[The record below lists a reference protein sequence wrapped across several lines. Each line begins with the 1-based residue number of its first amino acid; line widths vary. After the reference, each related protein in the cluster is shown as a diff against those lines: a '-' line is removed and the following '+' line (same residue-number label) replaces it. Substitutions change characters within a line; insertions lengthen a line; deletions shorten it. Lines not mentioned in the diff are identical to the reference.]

1 MKFFTPAVL
10 AFALSVSAVA
20 ASEDG
25 EGEEAF
31 HAAAPSQDSWSWDD
45 IFGTYDRDQLQ
56 RGLEIFTGQCIN
68 CHSLKYIHFR
78 DLMQIGL
85 SEDQAEALAEQ
96 YEVAGDP
103 DEWGDPTTRPGK
115 LFDAFPAPYRNEEEA
130 RALNNGAVPP
140 DLSLMAKA
148 RPDGSNYIAS
158 LLSDPEYNEGNPN
171 DDGLYHNQYFQNGGL
186 IAMAPPLYEGLG
198 MNADGSDASLDEM
211 AADISAFLTWTAEP
225 RLEDRKGMG
234 LKVILFLLVLT
245 GLLYVSKRK
254 IWANVEH

>member
-1 MKFFTPAVL
+1 MMKRFMPAIL
-10 AFALSVSAVA
+10 ALSFALPASALA
-20 ASEDG
+20 AGDQEHPESRN
-25 EGEEAF
+25 
-31 HAAAPSQDSWSWDD
+31 WSWNG
-45 IFGTYDRDQLQ
+45 IFGTYDREQLQ

-68 CHSLKYIHFR
+68 CHGLKYIHFR

-96 YEVAGDP
+96 FEVAGDP
-103 DEWGDPTTRPGK
+103 DEWGDPTTRPAK
-115 LFDAFPAPYRNEEEA
+115 LFDAFPDPYRNEEEA

-158 LLSDPEYNEGNPN
+158 LMSYAEYNEGNPT
-171 DDGLYHNQYFQNGGL
+171 DDGLYHNKYFPGGL

-198 MNADGSDASLDEM
+198 VNADGSDASIDEM
-211 AADISAFLTWTAEP
+211 SDDIAAFLTWTAEP

>member
-1 MKFFTPAVL
+1 MMKRFMPAIL
-10 AFALSVSAVA
+10 ALSFALPASALA
-20 ASEDG
+20 AGDQK
-25 EGEEAF
+25 
-31 HAAAPSQDSWSWDD
+31 HPDSRNWSWNG
-45 IFGTYDRDQLQ
+45 IFGTYDREQLQ

-68 CHSLKYIHFR
+68 CHGLKYIHFR

-96 YEVAGDP
+96 FEVAGDP
-103 DEWGDPTTRPGK
+103 DEWGDPTTRPAK
-115 LFDAFPAPYRNEEEA
+115 LFDGFPDPYRNEEEA

-148 RPDGSNYIAS
+148 RPDGSNYIAA
-158 LLSDPEYNEGNPN
+158 LLSDAEYNEGNPT
-171 DDGLYHNQYFQNGGL
+171 DDGLYHNAYFAGGL

-198 MNADGSDASLDEM
+198 VNADGSDASIDEM
-211 AADISAFLTWTAEP
+211 SDDIAAFLTWTAEP

>member
-1 MKFFTPAVL
+1 MMKRFMPAIL
-10 AFALSVSAVA
+10 ALSFALPASALA
-20 ASEDG
+20 AGDQEHPESRN
-25 EGEEAF
+25 
-31 HAAAPSQDSWSWDD
+31 WSWNG

-68 CHSLKYIHFR
+68 CHGLKYTHFR

-85 SEDQAEALAEQ
+85 SKDQAEALAEQ
-96 YEVAGDP
+96 FEVAGDP
-103 DEWGDPTTRPGK
+103 DEWGDPTTRAGK
-115 LFDAFPAPYRNEEEA
+115 LFDGFPDPYRNEPEA

-148 RPDGSNYIAS
+148 RPDGSNYIAA
-158 LLSDPEYNEGNPN
+158 LLSDDEYNDGDLT
-171 DDGLYHNQYFQNGGL
+171 DDGLYPNAYFAGGL

-198 MNADGSDASLDEM
+198 VNADGTDASIDEM
-211 AADISAFLTWTAEP
+211 ADDVAAFLTWAAEP